1 MNLGGLT
8 REQRL
13 LGAAGACVVYIISLF
28 LDWFGGPLGG
38 SASRQ
43 DLDGWWI
50 LLIIAIVAG
59 GIFAADAL
67 NFELPPV
74 FGITLAT
81 YLMSLLAFDSIIK
94 LFELTSRK
102 YGFFLALIAALVG
115 TGLAIS
121 VWREDR

>member
-13 LGAAGACVVYIISLF
+13 LGAAGACVVYIIALF
-28 LDWFGGPLGG
+28 LPWAGAGGF
-38 SASRQ
+38 SVSRQ
-43 DLDGWWI
+43 DAGGWWI
-50 LLIIAIVAG
+50 LLILALLAG

-74 FGITLAT
+74 LGIPLAT
-81 YLMSLLAFDSIIK
+81 FLMTLLSFDAIIK
-94 LFELTSRK
+94 MFELSGRK
-102 YGFFLALIAALVG
+102 YGFFLALIVILVG

-121 VWREDR
+121 VWREER

>member
-13 LGAAGACVVYIISLF
+13 LGAAGACVIYIIMLF
-28 LDWFGGPLGG
+28 LPWAGAGGF
-38 SASRQ
+38 SISRQ
-43 DLDGWWI
+43 DIDGWWI
-50 LLIIAIVAG
+50 LLILAIVAG